1 MCFFSFQFPHLKKR
15 MKVNPYFWIFIF
27 YISKIVNILCYKA
40 VNQCSFI
47 SN

>member
-1 MCFFSFQFPHLKKR
+1 MFFSRFNSSIKKR

-40 VNQCSFI
+40 VNQYSFI